1 MCASSVQQIMRPDSL
16 IMTVLNDVATGFPDQ
31 TVENVR
37 DLVEH
42 DEPGVALSVL
52 CSQIS
57 EYGIQISTR
66 DRSRLTDAACLM
78 GIPLSDLDGL
88 TG

>member
-1 MCASSVQQIMRPDSL
+1 MSDYSVQQVMRPDSL
-16 IMTVLNDVATGFPDQ
+16 IMTVLNEIGTSFPDQ
-31 TVENVR
+31 TLENIR

-42 DEPGVALSVL
+42 NELGVALSVL

-57 EYGIQISTR
+57 EYGIQISAR
-66 DRSRLTDAACLM
+66 DRSCLADAACLM
-78 GIPLSDLDGL
+78 GIPLSDLDGF

>member
-1 MCASSVQQIMRPDSL
+1 
-16 IMTVLNDVATGFPDQ
+16 
-31 TVENVR
+31 
-37 DLVEH
+37 
-42 DEPGVALSVL
+42 VALSVL

-57 EYGIQISTR
+57 EYGIQISMK
-66 DRSRLTDAACLM
+66 DRLRLADAACLM